1 MAGRLVRQLPLQL
14 PQIQPLQSPL
24 PGEEEAVDVLPRLC
38 GQRGQHG
45 GGFLILFDRQIAA
58 VRSGIGGQFSL
69 IEGLRGVQHFLRRHA
84 ELGGSGFLQ
93 GGKTVRQ
100 RRGLAFVL
108 PQGFRDKAL
117 HAVDLSKHSGNL
129 GEIHE
134 PPGSVQTGLRLG
146 RNKGG
151 RKFSGSMGE

>member
-1 MAGRLVRQLPLQL
+1 M
-14 PQIQPLQSPL
+14 
-24 PGEEEAVDVLPRLC
+24 
-38 GQRGQHG
+38 
-45 GGFLILFDRQIAA
+45 
-58 VRSGIGGQFSL
+58 
-69 IEGLRGVQHFLRRHA
+69 
-84 ELGGSGFLQ
+84 
-93 GGKTVRQ
+93 RQ

-117 HAVDLSKHSGNL
+117 HAVDLFKHGGNL

-151 RKFSGSMGE
+151 RETSGGMGE